1 MCLPNKLFILRKV
14 IGNPAFSGR
23 DRPSWFDDD
32 AKGEEEV
39 GGSREDAIFEVTDLH
54 FSLVSS

>member
-1 MCLPNKLFILRKV
+1 MPNKLFILRKV